1 MNASPDS
8 LALPPVAYS
17 RAARRP
23 RASAF
28 GKLKYKPDAKAGSK
42 SVKK

>member
-1 MNASPDS
+1 
-8 LALPPVAYS
+8 V
-17 RAARRP
+17 P